1 MQREICYDRLEHF
14 LEDIKRLGIT
24 KLAFAETREKR
35 PIQVGPGL
43 LQVVDISRLEILA
56 YSRPTIYKFKIA
68 DADFD
73 HIHDRLIADGFEITR
88 RSRNIT

>member
-14 LEDIKRLGIT
+14 KEDIKRLGIT

-35 PIQVGPGL
+35 PVQVGPGL
-43 LQVVDISRLEILA
+43 LQVVDIARLEILA
-56 YSRPTIYKFKIA
+56 YCKPTIYKCKLSEM
-68 DADFD
+68 DFD
-73 HIHDRLIADGFEITR
+73 SIHDELVAEGFEIIR